1 MEEVSYKNKIEL
13 KNYHSLNIE
22 VASKNEKENL
32 QNCYHKNIFGIL
44 NDKAWK
50 ASLMV

>member
-1 MEEVSYKNKIEL
+1 MGEVSYQNKIEL
-13 KNYHSLNIE
+13 ENYHSLNIE
-22 VASKNEKENL
+22 IACKNEKEHSY
-32 QNCYHKNIFGIL
+32 NCYHKNIFGIL